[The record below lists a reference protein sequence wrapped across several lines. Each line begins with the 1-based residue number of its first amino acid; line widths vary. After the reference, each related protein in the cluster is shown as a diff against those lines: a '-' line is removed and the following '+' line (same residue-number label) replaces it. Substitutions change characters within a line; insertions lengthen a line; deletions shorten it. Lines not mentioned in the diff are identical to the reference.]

1 MVPWPSGKA
10 KVCKTFIPQFKSGR
24 YLQKSASD
32 VRSLPFFTVKID
44 QVRGI
49 DMTEEEKLDAGP
61 YYDFWN
67 TKKGWR
73 PPSLYVSS
81 IRVKDQTAP
90 MGFATQAPQ

>member
-1 MVPWPSGKA
+1 
-10 KVCKTFIPQFKSGR
+10 
-24 YLQKSASD
+24 
-32 VRSLPFFTVKID
+32 
-44 QVRGI
+44 
-49 DMTEEEKLDAGP
+49 MTEEEKLDAGP